1 MSLIDYKNNLYRL
14 KINFMIESDSEYS
27 KSWVRLKQGIS
38 CDNGA
43 MEPVFPEGMQN
54 RVPLPRSISVVG
66 SISCHPPK
74 FSIEKKQ
81 EDIT

>member
-43 MEPVFPEGMQN
+43 MEPVFP
-54 RVPLPRSISVVG
+54 RVCKTVCRLRSISVVG